1 MNKQHLFL
9 YRLFLAIS
17 DAQQSSIAKKCFDI
31 WVILKMATV
40 KSLEPRNNSLRI
52 NHIIRCR
59 SKPLLFTV
67 GIFEISPGSDFIMK

>member
-52 NHIIRCR
+52 NHIVRCR
-59 SKPLLFTV
+59 FKLSLLGFLKFV
-67 GIFEISPGSDFIMK
+67 LVLILL

>member
-17 DAQQSSIAKKCFDI
+17 NAQQSSIAKKCFDI
-31 WVILKMATV
+31 RVILKMATV
-40 KSLEPRNNSLRI
+40 KSFEPRNNSLRI

-59 SKPLLFTV
+59 SKPLLLGFLKFV
-67 GIFEISPGSDFIMK
+67 LVLILL

>member
-52 NHIIRCR
+52 NHMIR
-59 SKPLLFTV
+59 SKPSLLGFLKFV
-67 GIFEISPGSDFIMK
+67 LVLILL